1 MRKLHNILY
10 LLLAL
15 FIVAACEDD
24 DSFSISSGNQL
35 TFSEDTLHLDTVF
48 STVPTRTKIFKV
60 YNKSGDGIRCSK
72 IRLDRGNQTGFRVN
86 VDGTYLGKV
95 NGYMTSDVEIR
106 KNDSIMVFVE
116 LTSPENGKKEPQHM
130 QDKLIFMLE
139 SGVQQ
144 EVVLTAHS
152 WDADI
157 KHDLVIT
164 GDTLIQSDKPIIIY
178 GGIKVD
184 SGAVMR
190 VNGGTTLY
198 FHPGAGIEVYGRL
211 IAEGS
216 AAMPVVMRGDRLD
229 KMFDYLDYDEV
240 SGQWKGITFR
250 ESSYDNIIT
259 HADIHS
265 ASMGVVCDSSAIDRT
280 TLTMTSSIVHN
291 CSRDNVSLTHS
302 KVKMTNC
309 QITNSGGECLNVIG
323 GDVDVI
329 NCTIAQF
336 YPFSADRGNALRYT
350 NMIGETP
357 YPLINLNMVNS
368 LVTGYANDVIMFYQG
383 EDETVAHNYI
393 FDHCVLRTPAIE
405 KDTFNIINNIWADVQ
420 DTISYGKKHFILVDG
435 DKQKYDFHL
444 SPTSKAIAGADV
456 SKMPADDLDGIMRK
470 RNDIGCYEA
479 DSVSTD
485 TTIVKL

>member
-1 MRKLHNILY
+1 MKKLRNILY
-10 LLLAL
+10 LLVAL
-15 FIVAACEDD
+15 FIAAACEDD
-24 DSFSISSGNQL
+24 DSFTISSSHKL

-72 IRLDRGNQTGFRVN
+72 IRLERGNQTGFRVN

-116 LTSPENGKKEPQHM
+116 LTSPENGKLTPQHL

-144 EVVLTAHS
+144 EVVLAADS

-164 GDTLIQSDKPIIIY
+164 GDTVVKSDKPIIIY

-190 VNGGTTLY
+190 VNPGTTLY

-211 IAEGS
+211 IAEG
-216 AAMPVVMRGDRLD
+216 APGNPVVMRGDRLD
-229 KMFDYLDYDEV
+229 NMFDYLSYDEV

-250 ESSYDNIIT
+250 ESSYDNIIS

-265 ASMGVVCDSSAIDRT
+265 ASQGVVCDSSAVDRVK
-280 TLTMTSSIVHN
+280 LTMTSTIVHN
-291 CSRDNVSLTHS
+291 CSRDNVSLTNS
-302 KVKMTNC
+302 KVKLTNC
-309 QITNSGGECLNVIG
+309 QITNSGGECLYVAG

-336 YPFSADRGNALRYT
+336 YPFSADRGNALTYT
-350 NMIGETP
+350 NMIGEIA
-357 YPLINLNMVNS
+357 YPLLKLNMVNS
-368 LVTGYANDVIMFYQG
+368 LVTGYSDDVIMFYQG
-383 EDETVAHNYI
+383 EDESVAHNYI

-405 KDTFNIINNIWADVQ
+405 KDTFNIINNVWADVK
-420 DTISYGKKHFILVDG
+420 DTIRYGKKHFILVDG

-444 SPTSKAIAGADV
+444 SPTSKAIAGADI
-456 SKMPADDLDGIMRK
+456 SKMPADDLDGIIRK

-485 TTIVKL
+485 TTIVK

>member
-1 MRKLHNILY
+1 MRKLHYIIY
-10 LLLAL
+10 LLLAI
-15 FIVAACEDD
+15 FVVAACEDD
-24 DSFSISSGNQL
+24 DSFTVSSSNKL

-48 STVPTRTKIFKV
+48 SNVPTRTKIFKV

-72 IRLDRGNQTGFRVN
+72 VRLERGNQTGFRVN

-106 KNDSIMVFVE
+106 DNDSIMVFVE
-116 LTSPENGKKEPQHM
+116 LTSPENGQLTPQNL

-144 EVVLTAHS
+144 EVVLSADS

-157 KHDLVIT
+157 KHDLVIKS
-164 GDTLIQSDKPIIIY
+164 DTVVTSDKPIIIY
-178 GGIKVD
+178 GGIKID

-190 VNGGTTLY
+190 VTPGTTLY
-198 FHPGAGIEVYGRL
+198 FHPGAGIEVYGQL
-211 IAEGS
+211 ILEGT
-216 AAMPVVMRGDRLD
+216 ALQPIVLRGDRLD
-229 KMFDYLDYDEV
+229 KMFDYLSYDEV

-250 ESSYDNIIT
+250 ESSYGNVLSNVDL
-259 HADIHS
+259 HS
-265 ASMGVVCDSSAIDRT
+265 ASEGIVCDSADVNRVK
-280 TLTMTSSIVHN
+280 LTMGSTIVHN
-291 CSRDNVSLTHS
+291 CSRNNVSITNA

-309 QITNSGGECLNVIG
+309 QITNSGGECLYVAG

-336 YPFSADRGNALRYT
+336 YPFSADRGNALTYT
-350 NMIGETP
+350 NFVNDIA
-357 YPLINLNMVNS
+357 YPLKNLNIVNS
-368 LVTGYANDVIMFYQG
+368 LVTGYSDDVIMFYQG
-383 EDETVAHNYI
+383 EDINIDHNYI

-405 KDTFNIINNIWADVQ
+405 KDTFNLINNIWADVQ

-444 SPTSKAIAGADV
+444 APRSKAIAGADA
-456 SKMPADDLDGIMRK
+456 SKMPMYDLDGMLRK

-485 TTIVKL
+485 TTIVK